1 MKEKESLSKEL
12 FFSLTLDFLDIYI
25 PQVHNSKQT
34 RKTYRDGLTVF
45 RRYVT
50 DEKHISLKKFTF
62 AQCTFE
68 FVLDYRNWLLD
79 VRRYEKSTVNNRLAV
94 LKTYLLYAA
103 SREISL
109 QQVYL
114 NVTEVPFLRL
124 PRVIRPI
131 IDNTET
137 LKALLDAPPNTRLGC
152 RDTLILSML
161 FDTMIRVDELVHLD
175 VKDVRIDVEIP
186 YLFIHGKGDKERTVA
201 ISDGLVPLIMAY
213 IREFFDDDHPD
224 RMHPF
229 FYTTIHGI
237 DNRMSERNVERIVK
251 KYADIVRKDH
261 PDLPPSVYPHMF
273 RRTRGTGLYR
283 DGVSIEAIAVAMGHA
298 STQTTKDHY
307 AFPSLEQ
314 KKAVMEQGDG
324 LVISKSEKREWP
336 DNEDEI
342 ARLCGLR

>member
-1 MKEKESLSKEL
+1 MKESLSKEL
-12 FFSLTLDFLDIYI
+12 FFSMTLDFLEVYI
-25 PQVHNSKQT
+25 PQVHNSKRT

-50 DEKHISLKKFTF
+50 DVMHLSLRRFTF

-79 VRRYEKSTVNNRLAV
+79 VGNYKRSTVNNRLAA
-94 LKTYLLYAA
+94 LKAYVQYAA

-114 NVTEVPFLRL
+114 NVAEVPFLKL
-124 PRVIRPI
+124 PRVILPI
-131 IDNTET
+131 IENSET
-137 LKALLDAPPNTRLGC
+137 LKAFLDAPPNTRLGC
-152 RDTLILSML
+152 RDTLR
-161 FDTMIRVDELVHLD
+161 FE
-175 VKDVRIDVEIP
+175 
-186 YLFIHGKGDKERTVA
+186 VA
-201 ISDGLVPLIMAY
+201 
-213 IREFFDDDHPD
+213 FF
-224 RMHPF
+224 F
-229 FYTTIHGI
+229 STIHGV

-251 KYADIVRKDH
+251 KYADIVRKEH
-261 PDLPPSVYPHMF
+261 PDLPPTVYPHML

-283 DGVSIEAIAVAMGHA
+283 DGVPIEAIAVAMGHA

-314 KKAVMEQGDG
+314 KKAVMDQGGG
-324 LVISKSEKREWP
+324 LVISKADESREWP
-336 DNEDEI
+336 DDDEEI

>member
-1 MKEKESLSKEL
+1 MKEKDPLSKEL
-12 FFSLTLDFLDIYI
+12 FFSLTLDFLDVYMLQI
-25 PQVHNSKQT
+25 HNSKQT
-34 RKTYRDGLTVF
+34 RKTYRDGLTIF

-79 VRRYEKSTVNNRLAV
+79 VRKYEKSTVNNRLAV

-103 SREISL
+103 SREITL

-124 PRVIRPI
+124 PRVTRPI

-213 IREFFDDDHPD
+213 IREFYDDRPD
-224 RMHPF
+224 RLHPF

-237 DNRMSERNVERIVK
+237 DSRMSERNVERIVK

-261 PDLPPSVYPHMF
+261 PDLPSSVYPHMF

-314 KKAVMEQGDG
+314 KKAIMEQGG
-324 LVISKSEKREWP
+324 SLVISKPEERKWP

>member
-1 MKEKESLSKEL
+1 MKEPLCKEL
-12 FFSLTLDFLDIYI
+12 FFSMTLDFLEVYI

-50 DEKHISLKKFTF
+50 DEKQLSLRKFTF
-62 AQCTFE
+62 SQCTFE

-79 VRRYEKSTVNNRLAV
+79 IRRYEKSTVNNRLAV
-94 LKTYLLYAA
+94 LKTYLLYAS

-114 NVTEVPFLRL
+114 SVTEVPFLKL

-131 IDNTET
+131 IENKET

-161 FDTMIRVDELVHLD
+161 FDTMIRADELIHLD
-175 VKDVRIDVEIP
+175 VKDVRLDVEIP

-201 ISDGLVPLIMAY
+201 ISDRLVPLIRAY
-213 IREFFDDDHPD
+213 IREFYDDHPD

-229 FYTTIHGI
+229 FFTTIHGI

-251 KYADIVRKDH
+251 KYADIVRKNH
-261 PDLPPSVYPHMF
+261 PDLPSSVYPHMF

-283 DGVSIEAIAVAMGHA
+283 DGIPIESIAVAMGHA

-324 LVISKSEKREWP
+324 LVISKTEEKEWP
-336 DNEDEI
+336 DDEEEI